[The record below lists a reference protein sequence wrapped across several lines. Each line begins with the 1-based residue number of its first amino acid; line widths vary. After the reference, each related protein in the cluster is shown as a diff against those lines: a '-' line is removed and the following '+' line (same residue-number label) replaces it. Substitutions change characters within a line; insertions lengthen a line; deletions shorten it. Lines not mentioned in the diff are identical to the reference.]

1 MGPQGAA
8 VRRRGPETG
17 VDVILHHGH
26 RIQRFAEARR
36 FAALYAGI
44 LRAVVPAGRRFGRSE
59 PPGRFTT
66 RHKEGARGWSS
77 ESRTALSP
85 TAQNVRRSR
94 KSVQPSLT
102 ASNNTPTSRT
112 RPAAFDETMRS
123 PGTRWPYRTSRSRCS
138 ARFPVHNEAPQTWSK
153 FWGATYNGPSP
164 KRPFCFGATPITAG
178 VAPSLSG
185 RGILDLHLY

>member
-1 MGPQGAA
+1 MLRDPSGAASVQRGHQKVGSATYRPSLGLPDPGLPDLAPLIVLPFQSLLKTQGLVVRCKMGPQGAA

-85 TAQNVRRSR
+85 TAPNVRRSR

-112 RPAAFDETMRS
+112 RPAAFNETMRS
-123 PGTRWPYRTSRSRCS
+123 PRTR
-138 ARFPVHNEAPQTWSK
+138 
-153 FWGATYNGPSP
+153 
-164 KRPFCFGATPITAG
+164 
-178 VAPSLSG
+178 
-185 RGILDLHLY
+185 